1 MCKIT
6 VDFLQVS
13 NLKRSERTRQE
24 ILDAAWDLIAERG
37 AAVSMSEIAAAVGMT
52 RQSVYV
58 HFGSRGGL
66 LMALVRRADE
76 RFFIW
81 EGFAT
86 AMEEKLPARR
96 LDACLAVW
104 LDFVPKIHPVAT
116 DLIRQRATDED
127 AARAW
132 SDRMSDLLKFYRR
145 LIGGLQKDGALAPH
159 WSVPRAADYLWAAS
173 SVQAWDLL
181 VHDRGWSRE
190 SAEKIIRSTLAQALL
205 K

>member
-1 MCKIT
+1 M
-6 VDFLQVS
+6 S
-13 NLKRSERTRQE
+13 NLKRSERTRLE

-37 AAVSMSEIAAAVGMT
+37 AAVSMAEIAAAVGMT

-58 HFGSRGGL
+58 HFSSRGGL

-76 RFFIW
+76 RFLIW
-81 EGFAT
+81 EGFAS
-86 AMEEKLPARR
+86 AMEEKDPAKR
-96 LDACLAVW
+96 LDAVLAVW

-116 DLIRQRATDED
+116 DLIRMRATDED

-132 SDRMSDLLKFYRR
+132 EDRMAELLKFYRG
-145 LIGGLQKDGALAPH
+145 LIAGLKKEGALAAG
-159 WSVPRAADYLWAAS
+159 WSVPRATDYLWASS

-181 VHDRGWSRE
+181 VRDRGWSAVA
-190 SAEKIIRSTLAQALL
+190 AEKTIRSTTCSTLL

>member
-1 MCKIT
+1 M
-6 VDFLQVS
+6 S
-13 NLKRSERTRQE
+13 NLKRSERTRRE

-76 RFFIW
+76 RFYIW
-81 EGFAT
+81 EGFAA
-86 AMEEKLPARR
+86 AMEVKDSAER

-116 DLIRQRATDED
+116 DLIRLRATDED
-127 AARAW
+127 AAQAW

-145 LIGGLQKDGALAPH
+145 LVGGLQKDGALAPQ

-181 VHDRGWSRE
+181 VQDRGWSRD
-190 SAEKIIRSTLAQALL
+190 AAGKIIRSTVAGALL
-205 K
+205 RDQV

>member
-1 MCKIT
+1 M
-6 VDFLQVS
+6 S
-13 NLKRSERTRQE
+13 NLKRAERTRLE

-37 AAVSMSEIAAAVGMT
+37 AAVSMAEIAAAVGMT

-58 HFGSRGGL
+58 HFSSRGGL

-76 RFFIW
+76 RFLIW
-81 EGFAT
+81 EGFEA
-86 AMEEKLPARR
+86 AMAEKDPAAR
-96 LDACLAVW
+96 LDAVLRVW

-116 DLIRQRATDED
+116 DLIRMRATDED

-132 SDRMSDLLKFYRR
+132 EDRMSELLKFYRG
-145 LIGGLQKDGALAPH
+145 LVGGLKKEGALALD
-159 WSVPRAADYLWAAS
+159 WSVPRAADFLWASS

-181 VHDRGWSRE
+181 VRERGWSE
-190 SAEKIIRSTLAQALL
+190 VAAGKCIRGTICATLL

>member
-1 MCKIT
+1 M
-6 VDFLQVS
+6 S
-13 NLKRSERTRQE
+13 NLKRSERTRHE

-37 AAVSMSEIAAAVGMT
+37 AAVSMSEIASSVGMT

-81 EGFAT
+81 EGFAS
-86 AMEEKLPARR
+86 AMEVKDPAER

-104 LDFVPKIHPVAT
+104 LEFVPKIHPVAT
-116 DLIRQRATDED
+116 DLIRLRATDED
-127 AARAW
+127 AAQAW

-145 LIGGLQKDGALAPH
+145 LVGGLRKDGVLATQ

-181 VHDRGWSRE
+181 VGDRGWGQE
-190 SAEKIIRSTLAQALL
+190 AAGKIIRSTIAEALL
-205 K
+205 EKRR

>member
-1 MCKIT
+1 M
-6 VDFLQVS
+6 S
-13 NLKRSERTRQE
+13 NLKRSERTRRE

-37 AAVSMSEIAAAVGMT
+37 AAVSMSEIASAVSMT
-52 RQSVYV
+52 RQSIYV

-81 EGFAT
+81 EGFAG
-86 AMEEKLPARR
+86 AMEVKDPAER
-96 LDACLAVW
+96 LDACLVVW

-116 DLIRQRATDED
+116 DLIRLRATDDD
-127 AARAW
+127 AAQAW

-145 LIGGLQKDGALAPH
+145 LVGGLQKDGALAPQ

-173 SVQAWDLL
+173 SVQSWDLL
-181 VHDRGWSRE
+181 VGDRGWSRE
-190 SAEKIIRSTLAQALL
+190 AAGKIIRNTIAGTLLREQD
-205 K
+205 